1 MFEAI
6 QLKALETAW
15 IIILSHNVPGFDKYH
30 PPYSKYNVLDYY
42 LNSQWSSIQTMRIC
56 KSKCAVFI
64 VSFAAVFWDD
74 TQCSSKEGGALRDI
88 PENRQSMTACSLLR
102 LLLRI

>member
-1 MFEAI
+1 MVI
-6 QLKALETAW
+6 
-15 IIILSHNVPGFDKYH
+15 
-30 PPYSKYNVLDYY
+30 
-42 LNSQWSSIQTMRIC
+42 NSNHANLQEQMCSFYR
-56 KSKCAVFI
+56 ADVNL

-88 PENRQSMTACSLLR
+88 PKTRQSMTACSLLR